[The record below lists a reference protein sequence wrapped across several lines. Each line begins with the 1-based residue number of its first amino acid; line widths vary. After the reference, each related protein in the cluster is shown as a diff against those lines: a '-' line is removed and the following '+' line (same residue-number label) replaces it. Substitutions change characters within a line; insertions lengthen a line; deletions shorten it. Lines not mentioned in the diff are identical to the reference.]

1 MTEVSVEFK
10 IQGFTAVRSYPRF
23 NGKKLAHLPRKE
35 DLRKSPETQVPGTR
49 WGANPNLPI
58 PKIFKIFKIWPKQ
71 QTRSLQDFR
80 VPLGFL
86 ANLPA
91 PDRRGF
97 LVAFILQYS

>member
-58 PKIFKIFKIWPKQ
+58 PKIQDFQDLAKTTNKIFA
-71 QTRSLQDFR
+71 RFSCSFR
-80 VPLGFL
+80 VP
-86 ANLPA
+86 
-91 PDRRGF
+91 R
-97 LVAFILQYS
+97 